1 MYNKLFTKILD
12 SSIWLEP
19 DATRLVWITL
29 LATMDEDGFCQY
41 ASVGNLARRAVVTLS
56 RAEKA
61 VGILEAPDR
70 NSSDP
75 DHEGRRIERVPGG
88 WMVLNSKKYHDLAT
102 REHVRNQTR
111 ERVRKHRIVHAGEPT
126 KRQLTLAEL
135 IDGQLGFCDCC
146 HEPLEMPFNRY
157 VVIDHDH
164 ISGRQRGA
172 ICQSCNKLVGLVES
186 GKPVLSKKRSLC
198 EVYCNRYVT
207 VCNQNQTP
215 SDTDT
220 DTYSDL
226 DTKQSVIGETPIIL
240 NEGEGAFDHEPFV
253 QKIKSLYV
261 RGCNSPG
268 AEEACCQAVE
278 AEAKERNCS
287 HQEAADY
294 IAARVE
300 IISNLLRAH
309 PKDVHRFW
317 PSLYTFMHELKYRDP
332 YTTFERGDSS
342 GKRESSTGRIWKMLE
357 KVDGELAAERGTG
370 RDEDRGT

>member
-12 SSIWLEP
+12 SPIWLEP

-61 VGILEAPDR
+61 VGILQAPDR

-88 WMVLNSKKYHDLAT
+88 WMVFNSKKYHDLAT

-126 KRQLTLAEL
+126 KRQLTLAE
-135 IDGQLGFCDCC
+135 
-146 HEPLEMPFNRY
+146 
-157 VVIDHDH
+157 
-164 ISGRQRGA
+164 
-172 ICQSCNKLVGLVES
+172 
-186 GKPVLSKKRSLC
+186 
-198 EVYCNRYVT
+198 CNRYVT

-287 HQEAADY
+287 HQEAAEY

-300 IISNLLRAH
+300 IISSLLRAH